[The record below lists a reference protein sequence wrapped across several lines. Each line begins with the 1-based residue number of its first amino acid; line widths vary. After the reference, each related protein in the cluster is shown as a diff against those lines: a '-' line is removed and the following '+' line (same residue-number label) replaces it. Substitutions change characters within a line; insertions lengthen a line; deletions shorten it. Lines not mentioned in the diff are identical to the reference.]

1 MPFAYIASNDNGVVV
16 CEFDNTSGKL
26 EIVQTY
32 PDVQGCHFVV
42 RHPALPVLYASGAK
56 DGVSQLYAFT
66 VEDGRI
72 SLLNHQPAGG
82 VSPCYIAVDSANQ
95 CVLMVNYT
103 SKEGRGSAVVFPI
116 QDDGQLQ
123 PRSGF
128 VQYEGSSVNP
138 SRQGESHPHMIRP
151 TPDNRYVLVSDLG
164 TDKVMVSKLEN
175 GKLVPHSANA
185 IPLAAGAGPRHFAFH
200 PTKPYM
206 YVINELDSTLNAF
219 HYDADKGVWNDI
231 AVVSTLPENHE
242 LDTENYPADLHMHP
256 SGQFLY
262 GTNRGHNSI
271 CIFRIDSTTGKPELI
286 GTQSTLGDWPRG
298 MALDPAGEMIVVGN
312 QRSTSVLSMRINMQT
327 GLLTPTGHRVEI
339 PTVVCIQIAD

>member
-16 CEFDNTSGKL
+16 CEFDNTTGKL
-26 EIVQTY
+26 DIVQTY

-42 RHPALPVLYASGAK
+42 RHPSLPVLYASGAK
-56 DGVSQLYAFT
+56 DSVSQLYAFAL
-66 VEDGRI
+66 ENGRI
-72 SLLNHQPAGG
+72 SLLNSQPAGG
-82 VSPCYIAVDSANQ
+82 VSPCYIAVDSENQ

-116 QDDGQLQ
+116 RANGQLQ
-123 PRSGF
+123 PRSDF

-138 SRQGESHPHMIRP
+138 SRQKESHPHMIRP

-164 TDKVMVSKLEN
+164 TDKVMVSTLQD
-175 GKLVPHSANA
+175 GKLVLHSPDA
-185 IPLAAGAGPRHFAFH
+185 IPLVAGAGPRHFAFH
-200 PTKPYM
+200 PDKPYM
-206 YVINELDSTLNAF
+206 YVINELNSTLNAF
-219 HYDADKGVWNDI
+219 QYDADKGIWYDI
-231 AVVSTLPENHE
+231 TTVSTLPENVE

-271 CIFRIDSTTGKPELI
+271 CIFKIDSETGKPELI
-286 GTQSTLGDWPRG
+286 GTQSTLGDWCRG
-298 MALDPAGEMIVVGN
+298 MALDPTGEMLVVGN
-312 QRSTSVLSMRINMQT
+312 QRSASVLSMRINTLT

-339 PTVVCIQIAD
+339 PASVCIQIVD